1 MRRRAV
7 LLVLGLSVLA
17 GCSKP
22 KPPTLVPRSAQV
34 TGVFPNG
41 VELAVQLDAHNP
53 NGFPLVVN
61 QVAATFELQNGT
73 PLGSATSAAAFT
85 IPAEGSTLL
94 DAKLRV
100 ELTSLAALAPYA
112 LSAKP
117 LPYRLKGIAKIGG
130 DNLNVDLPFTVEGVL
145 TAEQVVAASL
155 RGAANLLQKP

>member
-1 MRRRAV
+1 MLRRAA
-7 LLVLGLSVLA
+7 LLVLALSLFA

-41 VELAVQLDAHNP
+41 VELSVQLDARNP
-53 NGFPLVVN
+53 NGFPLIVN
-61 QVAATFELQNGT
+61 RVTASFELQDGT
-73 PLGSATSAAAFT
+73 PLGTATSAAAFT
-85 IPAEGSTLL
+85 IPAEGDALL
-94 DAKLRV
+94 DSKLRV

-117 LPYRLKGIAKIGG
+117 VPYRLRGTAKFGS

-145 TAEQVVAASL
+145 TADQVVAASL
-155 RGAANLLQKP
+155 RGAADLLQKR